1 MIKVK
6 NLQIITILIVIGSL
20 ISAAANIS
28 ILVSKNLR
36 AKNLYEKTLSQA
48 RTEVA
53 EERMLCRMHTTN
65 QELERLTEALQSDNP
80 KATYERLS
88 AFPLVGCAQ
97 DIAEKELVVFRLR
110 EFKDQYI
117 EKIKEEL

>member
-1 MIKVK
+1 MIKAK
-6 NLQIITILIVIGSL
+6 KIQIIALVTIVASL
-20 ISAAANIS
+20 LASATNIS

-36 AKNLYEKTLSQA
+36 AKSLYEKALSEA

-53 EERMLCRMHTTN
+53 GERVLCRMHTTN
-65 QELERLTEALQSDNP
+65 QELERLREALQSDNP

-88 AFPLVGCAQ
+88 VFPLIACAQ
-97 DIAEKELVVFRLR
+97 DIAEKELVVFKLR